1 VNIKHPANPEC
12 VEDLVALTR
21 EVAALRTWG
30 ELLREEDE
38 GESHVEEYPLDDTIL
53 RARCLLDDWGLHV
66 S

>member
-38 GESHVEEYPLDDTIL
+38 GESHVEEY
-53 RARCLLDDWGLHV
+53 
-66 S
+66 